1 MDWPI
6 WLWSILIPS
15 PYQSIL
21 TSTFDIHFYSPLNL
35 RRKEIEILL
44 SDKPSSLQFNYTL
57 QEYKPIIPLKS
68 NQIQEDCIFDGL
80 LMNYSY
86 LPSLLFTEEPVIA
99 ETPRVL
105 GSDIHYQ
112 WITRSFSSFQQ
123 DASST
128 LSTLIPSSSSS
139 SSSITPYLV
148 SSHITHLLTLLS
160 EGRKD
165 GKKQLIICESK
176 CMAYSI
182 IRHCYKQGYHIIEIG
197 GDPTD
202 SNPCQF
208 WNETPV
214 IQFNHAPVTTI
225 GLICL
230 SEFNQSISN
239 TPSLLFSSPI
249 VDTIYLVDKPKPGY
263 SQQLYN
269 QILFML
275 STRKNANA
283 NVIEVFSELET
294 RVSFSICENE
304 DVRENH
310 VNAALRTM
318 FNLEM

>member
-1 MDWPI
+1 M
-6 WLWSILIPS
+6 
-15 PYQSIL
+15 
-21 TSTFDIHFYSPLNL
+21 
-35 RRKEIEILL
+35 
-44 SDKPSSLQFNYTL
+44 
-57 QEYKPIIPLKS
+57 IPLKS
-68 NQIQEDCIFDGL
+68 TRIQEDCMFDGL

-86 LPSLLFTEEPVIA
+86 LPSLIFTEEPVIA
-99 ETPRVL
+99 ETPCVL
-105 GSDIHYQ
+105 GTDIHYQ

-128 LSTLIPSSSSS
+128 LSTFIPSSSSS
-139 SSSITPYLV
+139 SSSSTPYLV
-148 SSHITHLLTLLS
+148 SSHIIHLLALLS

-165 GKKQLIICESK
+165 DKKQLIICESK

-182 IRHCYKQGYHIIEIG
+182 IRHCYKQGYHVIEIG
-197 GDPTD
+197 GDPTN

-230 SEFNQSISN
+230 SEFSQTISN

-283 NVIEVFSELET
+283 SVIEVFSELET
-294 RVSFSICENE
+294 RVSFSICEDE
-304 DVRENH
+304 EIRENH